1 MTGPDAIGDDDGPM
15 TLTASPIDPVRRAIA
30 AADSAA
36 APRGPAPEP
45 RLISPDVARRFLAL
59 HHFFAPPRSLPAGPV
74 GILAVFER
82 LGSIQFDP
90 IEIAGRNHDLVL
102 LSRVAGYRREMTDRL
117 LYEERALFETYNKG
131 LSLVPTADLP
141 WYRVA
146 WDRARRR
153 HDDGAFDEHAPL
165 VEELLRRI
173 REIGPMSSIDVAPR
187 AAIDWYWR
195 PTNQVRA
202 LLEALGESG
211 ILGLAR
217 RDGNRRVYDLIE
229 RLFPAELLAREVPIR
244 DRFRHKLL
252 SRYRAHGL
260 LGTSGSAELWIGTT
274 PRIDGLMGLEGGLP
288 LGVAGRRELHAEL
301 VANGS
306 LVPVAIEGI
315 RGPRFL
321 LADEL
326 PRLEQ
331 AEREVAAGSTPGG
344 TAAGV
349 AFIAALDPLV
359 WDRDFLRSLYG
370 FDYVWEVYVPPA
382 KRRWGYYVLPILFGD
397 RLVGRIE
404 PRIERKT
411 DALRVAGLW
420 WEDGF
425 DPLTEPGFV
434 AAFAAAIEAHRA
446 FGGVAGVTWPRTA
459 RHRAF
464 VQAVK
469 GSR

>member
-1 MTGPDAIGDDDGPM
+1 VPDP
-15 TLTASPIDPVRRAIA
+15 LTIR
-30 AADSAA
+30 
-36 APRGPAPEP
+36 PE
-45 RLISPDVARRFLAL
+45 VARRYLVL
-59 HHFFAPPRSLPAGPV
+59 HHFLAPPRSLPAGSE
-74 GILAVFER
+74 GIMAVFDR

-102 LSRVAGYRREMTDRL
+102 LARVRDYRREMTDHL

-131 LSLVPTADLP
+131 LSLVPTAELP
-141 WYRVA
+141 WYRLA

-153 HDDGAFDEHAPL
+153 HDQEAFGEHAPL
-165 VEELLRRI
+165 VEELLGRI
-173 REIGPMSSIDVAPR
+173 RETGPMSSIDVEPR

-229 RLFPAELLAREVPIR
+229 RLFPAGLLEQEVPVR

-260 LGTSGSAELWIGTT
+260 LGESGSAELWLGTT
-274 PRIDGLMGLEGGLP
+274 PRVDGRTGEEDGIP
-288 LGVAGRRELHAEL
+288 LGVAGRRQLHAEL
-301 VANGS
+301 VTDGS

-315 RGPRFL
+315 RGPRYL
-321 LADEL
+321 PSEEL

-331 AEREVAAGSTPGG
+331 ADLEVDAGLAPGG
-344 TAAGV
+344 AAPSV
-349 AFIAALDPLV
+349 AFLAALDPLV
-359 WDRDFLRSLYG
+359 WDRDFLRSLYD
-370 FDYVWEVYVPPA
+370 FDYVWEVYVPAA

-404 PRIERKT
+404 PRIERRT
-411 DALRVAGLW
+411 GVLRIVGLW

-425 DPLTEPGFV
+425 EPLAAEGFV
-434 AAFAAAIEAHRA
+434 DAFAAAVVAHRD
-446 FGGVAGVTWPRTA
+446 FGGSSSIAWPRA
-459 RHRAF
+459 VRLRPFVRA
-464 VQAVK
+464 VRDRL
-469 GSR
+469 G